1 MKNRLK
7 NKVDLIIAGLII
19 VVALGLRL
27 YKIDT
32 PLADY
37 HSWRQ
42 VDTAAVARNYVRN
55 GINLLLPRYDDLS
68 SIETGKENPQGYRM
82 VEFPAYNALIALAA
96 KNLPWLS
103 LEMWGRL
110 ITALFSLVI
119 IAILY
124 YLVLQEYGRT
134 AAVFS
139 ALTYAIFP
147 FFVFFSRVI
156 LPETP
161 ALAIAFL
168 AILALYLALE
178 KKTKPWLAI
187 TLSLISSFCFAL
199 AILMKP
205 TVIFY
210 GITLAFIFFRRYGI
224 AVIKKWRIYGY
235 FFLSA
240 IPFLL
245 WRHYISAYPEGIPA
259 NLWLIAQVNTY
270 QGLQTIFFRP
280 AFFRWI
286 FFERIGQN
294 MFGVFLSFFVL
305 LGVLGKTKKF
315 LLHSLLLSSLA
326 YLFVFQ
332 GGNVQHE
339 YYQTLIL
346 PAVAVMAGLG
356 VNHLFKNR
364 PVFAPLAVTVPA
376 TLVIFA
382 LSLFFSYYRVR
393 DFYNYPPELP
403 QIAKIVRLLTQ
414 PTDKIITDRMGDTTL
429 LYLTDRKGSPAIYQD
444 LEKFKQENYKY
455 LVTLNPETIKTIK
468 GENRYPVIFENNQFA
483 LFAL

>member
-1 MKNRLK
+1 
-7 NKVDLIIAGLII
+7 
-19 VVALGLRL
+19 
-27 YKIDT
+27 
-32 PLADY
+32 
-37 HSWRQ
+37 
-42 VDTAAVARNYVRN
+42 
-55 GINLLLPRYDDLS
+55 
-68 SIETGKENPQGYRM
+68 
-82 VEFPAYNALIALAA
+82 
-96 KNLPWLS
+96 
-103 LEMWGRL
+103 
-110 ITALFSLVI
+110 
-119 IAILY
+119 
-124 YLVLQEYGRT
+124 
-134 AAVFS
+134 
-139 ALTYAIFP
+139 
-147 FFVFFSRVI
+147 
-156 LPETP
+156 
-161 ALAIAFL
+161 
-168 AILALYLALE
+168 
-178 KKTKPWLAI
+178 
-187 TLSLISSFCFAL
+187 
-199 AILMKP
+199 
-205 TVIFY
+205 
-210 GITLAFIFFRRYGI
+210 
-224 AVIKKWRIYGY
+224 
-235 FFLSA
+235 
-240 IPFLL
+240 
-245 WRHYISAYPEGIPA
+245 
-259 NLWLIAQVNTY
+259 
-270 QGLQTIFFRP
+270 
-280 AFFRWI
+280 
-286 FFERIGQN
+286 